1 VPFYKDRAW
10 LMNNKGSAR
19 TWALVGVLLVVIA
32 AGAWAAWK
40 SFTPEKGTYRTTAV
54 VEELWGKDL
63 LLVKHDPIPALD
75 MNKSMS
81 MAFFVE
87 SPEMLSG
94 VKPGDRFQI
103 TLKET
108 PGKLLIVKMTRLQ

>member
-1 VPFYKDRAW
+1 
-10 LMNNKGSAR
+10 MNNSRGSAR
-19 TWALVGVLLVVIA
+19 TWTLVGLLLVVIA
-32 AGAWAAWK
+32 AGAWVAWK
-40 SFTPEKGTYRTTAV
+40 SLAPEKGTYRTTAV

-63 LLVKHDPIPALD
+63 VLVKHDPIPALD

-81 MAFFVE
+81 MAFYVE
-87 SPEMLSG
+87 SPAMLSG

-108 PGKLLIVKMTRLQ
+108 PGKLLIIKMARIQ

>member
-1 VPFYKDRAW
+1 MPATKTERLV
-10 LMNNKGSAR
+10 NNKGSAK
-19 TWALVGVLLVVIA
+19 TWVLAGLLLIVIA
-32 AGAWAAWK
+32 GGAWVVWK
-40 SFTPEKGTYRTTAV
+40 SFVLEKGTYRTTAL
-54 VEELWGKDL
+54 VEEIWGKDL
-63 LLVKHDPIPALD
+63 VLVKHDPIPALD

-81 MAFFVE
+81 MAFYVE

-108 PGKLLIVKMTRLQ
+108 PGKLLIVKMTRVQ

>member
-1 VPFYKDRAW
+1 
-10 LMNNKGSAR
+10 MNHSSGAVR
-19 TWALVGVLLVVIA
+19 TWASVGISLLVIA
-32 AGAWAAWK
+32 AGAWVAWK

-63 LLVKHDPIPALD
+63 VLVKHDPIPALD
-75 MNKSMS
+75 MDKSMS
-81 MAFFVE
+81 MAFYVE

-108 PGKLLIVKMTRLQ
+108 PGKLLIVKMTRVQ